1 MKNIQNT
8 IPVKIIDGS
17 ESVKTQKIVNVARPE
32 NGKIYARSV
41 KGVVETFRRYFG
53 LLSLLIF
60 SGLPWLTFNGQ
71 QAILLDFTE
80 QRFRLFSIT
89 LWPQDLVLVSWIFI
103 IAAFVLFVVTTVV
116 GRVWCGF
123 MCPQTVYTFVFI
135 WLEEK
140 IEGSRSKRIN
150 LDKQALSLNKST
162 KKLLKHTSW
171 LVVALFTALTFVGY
185 FVPIK
190 PLFID
195 FFSLN
200 INFWPAFYV
209 LLFTFCTYANAGWMR
224 EIMCTH
230 MCPYSRFQSAMFD
243 RDTITVTYDKQ
254 RGEGRG
260 PRAKKLSREQNKVN
274 GLGDCIDCNLCVQVC
289 PTGIDIRNGLQ
300 YECINCGAC
309 VDACNDVM
317 SKMNYPKGL
326 IRFTSESALA
336 GKKVKLMRP
345 KVLGYLM
352 VCIVIIMVMTMQF
365 MARTELEFN
374 VLRDRSSLYRENYMG
389 LIENTYTLILM
400 NKSQSPVN
408 INIAINDLN
417 YTSIIGTTDV
427 TLLPNELVKHPLTI
441 SVDPAKIKQPITPF
455 EFSVH
460 FDGPNQT
467 KSAVTQPS
475 TFIFQ

>member
-1 MKNIQNT
+1 VNSMHNF
-8 IPVKIIDGS
+8 IPVKIIDDS
-17 ESVKTQKIVNVARPE
+17 DTVKIQKIVRVAEPAA
-32 NGKIYARSV
+32 GKIYARAV
-41 KGVVETFRRYFG
+41 KGTVETFRRYFG

-71 QAILLDFTE
+71 QAILLDFNE
-80 QRFRLFSIT
+80 QRFRLFNIT
-89 LWPQDLVLVSWIFI
+89 LWPQDLVLVAWIFI
-103 IAAFVLFVVTTVV
+103 IAAFTLFFVTTVV

-140 IEGSRSKRIN
+140 IEGSRNQRIH
-150 LDKQALSLNKST
+150 LDKQALSFDKIA
-162 KKLLKHTSW
+162 KKTFKHTAW

-190 PLFID
+190 SLFAQ
-195 FFSLN
+195 FFTLDA
-200 INFWPAFYV
+200 NFWPAFYV
-209 LLFTFCTYANAGWMR
+209 ILFAFCTYANAGWMR

-243 RDTITVTYDKQ
+243 RDTITVTYNSL

-260 PRAKKLSREQNKVN
+260 PRSKKLSREQNKAN

-326 IRFTSESALA
+326 ISFTSESALA
-336 GKKVKLMRP
+336 GEKVKLIRP
-345 KVLGYLM
+345 KVIAYLF
-352 VCIVIIMVMTMQF
+352 VCLVMIGVMTVQF
-365 MARTELEFN
+365 ISRTELEFN
-374 VLRDRSSLYRENYMG
+374 VVRDRHSLYRENNMG
-389 LIENTYTLILM
+389 LIENTYTLMLI
-400 NKSQSPVN
+400 NKSQSPMSIHITTVG
-408 INIAINDLN
+408 LN
-417 YTSIIGTTDV
+417 HDDVIGTT
-427 TLLPNELVKHPLTI
+427 TLTLSAGEVLNHPLI
-441 SVDPAKIKQPITPF
+441 VAVDPASLEQRITPF
-455 EFSVH
+455 EFSVKA
-460 FDGPNQT
+460 DKANQRVNEIRHKT
-467 KSAVTQPS
+467 
-475 TFIFQ
+475 TFIYQ